1 MSHFLTEQRL
11 RAIFMDF
18 DTDNNGK
25 ITPDNIVVAFSKL
38 GLEVTMEETKEMVRK
53 HDGADKDGAIDF
65 EEFREVFLGN
75 TKPLFDVDALE

>member
-1 MSHFLTEQRL
+1 
-11 RAIFMDF
+11 MDF

-38 GLEVTMEETKEMVRK
+38 GLEVTLEETKEMVRK

-65 EEFREVFLGN
+65 EDFREVFLGN